1 MPGNRACTTT
11 AATYNGA
18 ISQSAARVRYPVT
31 SDVSAQIGALNV
43 IPSDLENDNGFKLNS
58 RAPPALASR

>member
-1 MPGNRACTTT
+1 M
-11 AATYNGA
+11 
-18 ISQSAARVRYPVT
+18 RYPVT